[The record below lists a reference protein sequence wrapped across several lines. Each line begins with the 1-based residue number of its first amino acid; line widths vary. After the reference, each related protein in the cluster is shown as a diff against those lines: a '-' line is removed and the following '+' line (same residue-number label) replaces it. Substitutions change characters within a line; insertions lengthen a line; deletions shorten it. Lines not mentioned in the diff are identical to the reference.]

1 MDRMLAGQRAPTAI
15 LGAARVTQRRP
26 CENPPVTRFYSI
38 DQADARLRDLAP
50 LLDKLRTDRLEIAA
64 ARADLDRFR
73 TTNGNAD
80 HAEEL
85 QAREDRIRALV
96 YRMER
101 FVSQL
106 VAWDITLRDIETG
119 LVDFPALVNGRQ
131 VCLCWR
137 LGEER
142 VGYWHELDAGFGGRR
157 PLIELA

>member
-1 MDRMLAGQRAPTAI
+1 
-15 LGAARVTQRRP
+15 
-26 CENPPVTRFYSI
+26 VTRFYSI

-50 LLDKLRTDRLEIAA
+50 LLDKLRADRTEVATARDELE
-64 ARADLDRFR
+64 RFR
-73 TTNGNAD
+73 TTNGNAE

-85 QAREDRIRALV
+85 KAREERIRGIV

-101 FVSQL
+101 YVSQL

-142 VGYWHELDAGFGGRR
+142 VGYWHELDAGFANRR
-157 PLIELA
+157 PLIDLA

>member
-1 MDRMLAGQRAPTAI
+1 
-15 LGAARVTQRRP
+15 
-26 CENPPVTRFYSI
+26 VTRFYSI

-50 LLDKLRTDRLEIAA
+50 LLDKLRADRDSVAT
-64 ARADLDRFR
+64 ARAELERSR
-73 TTNGNAD
+73 SGNGSAD

-85 QAREDRIRALV
+85 KAREDRIRELV

-101 FVSQL
+101 YVSQL

-137 LGEER
+137 LGEDR
-142 VGYWHELDAGFGGRR
+142 VAWWHELDAGFGGRR
-157 PLIELA
+157 PLIDLA

>member
-1 MDRMLAGQRAPTAI
+1 M
-15 LGAARVTQRRP
+15 
-26 CENPPVTRFYSI
+26 TRFYSI
-38 DQADARLRDLAP
+38 DQADARLPDLTA
-50 LLDKLRTDRLEIAA
+50 LLDKLRADRGEVAS
-64 ARADLDRFR
+64 ARDELQRFQ

-85 QAREDRIRALV
+85 KAREERIRALV

-101 FVSQL
+101 YVSQL

-137 LGEER
+137 LGEDK
-142 VGYWHELDAGFGGRR
+142 VGFWHELDAGFAGRR
-157 PLIELA
+157 PLIDLA

>member
-1 MDRMLAGQRAPTAI
+1 
-15 LGAARVTQRRP
+15 
-26 CENPPVTRFYSI
+26 VTRFYSI
-38 DQADARLRDLAP
+38 DQADARLHDLAP
-50 LLDKLRTDRLEIAA
+50 LLDKLRADRTEVAA
-64 ARADLDRFR
+64 ARDELDRFR

-85 QAREDRIRALV
+85 KAREDRIRGIV

-101 FVSQL
+101 YVSQL

-137 LGEER
+137 LGEEH
-142 VGYWHELDAGFGGRR
+142 VGFWHELDAGLSGRR
-157 PLIELA
+157 PLIDLA

>member
-1 MDRMLAGQRAPTAI
+1 M
-15 LGAARVTQRRP
+15 
-26 CENPPVTRFYSI
+26 TRFYSI
-38 DQADARLRDLAP
+38 DQADARLHDLAP
-50 LLDKLRTDRLEIAA
+50 LLDKLRADRSEVAA
-64 ARADLDRFR
+64 ARDALERFR

-85 QAREDRIRALV
+85 RAREDRIRALV

-101 FVSQL
+101 YVSQL

-137 LGEER
+137 LGEAQ
-142 VGYWHELDAGFGGRR
+142 VGYWHELDTGFAGRR
-157 PLIELA
+157 PLIDLA

>member
-1 MDRMLAGQRAPTAI
+1 
-15 LGAARVTQRRP
+15 
-26 CENPPVTRFYSI
+26 VTRFYSI
-38 DQADARLRDLAP
+38 DQADARLQELAP
-50 LLDKLRTDRLEIAA
+50 LLDKLRTDRAEVAVARDELE
-64 ARADLDRFR
+64 RFR

-85 QAREDRIRALV
+85 KAREERIHALV

-101 FVSQL
+101 YVSQL

-137 LGEER
+137 LGEEH
-142 VGYWHELDAGFGGRR
+142 VAFWHELDAGFAGRR
-157 PLIELA
+157 PLIDLA